1 MLGWNES
8 VVINYIVTEM
18 KIMIRYF
25 FTLVLAFQLL
35 AGQSQAL
42 PDSSLPN
49 ATLEACVQYAL
60 THQPAIQQSLL
71 DEAITEKQIQ
81 ARLADWYPQ
90 VNFNYNLQHNF
101 ELPAAF
107 FNGNYLRNGTFN
119 SSGLAVGVTQSIFNR
134 DVLQASRTADDV
146 RLQTR
151 QNTSFNKIDIATN
164 VSKAFF
170 DVLLT
175 RQQASVLQ
183 EAISRLEKS
192 LKDAV
197 SQYKAGITDKTDY
210 KRATIALNNAKAQYK
225 QSNDLVVA
233 KLAYLKQLMGMRDS
247 AVLQLQ
253 YDTARIE
260 KDAMADTARGLT
272 YENRI
277 EYRQLQTQQRLQE
290 ANLKYYKNAYLP
302 TISAF
307 GNYNMG
313 FLANDFGKIYNQS
326 FTNSNIGLQ
335 LSVPI
340 FQGNK
345 RVHQIR
351 QAELQVKR
359 VGWDILAL
367 KARVNTQYAQA
378 LAQYKGYLGNY
389 LALKDNVVLADDVYK
404 TLDLQYRSGIKTYL
418 DVIIAES
425 DLRTSQ
431 LNYYNALFQLIQ
443 SKYDLDRALGNIQY

>member
-1 MLGWNES
+1 
-8 VVINYIVTEM
+8 
-18 KIMIRYF
+18 MIR
-25 FTLVLAFQLL
+25 TIITVTLAF
-35 AGQSQAL
+35 AL
-42 PDSSLPN
+42 ITGNAQTRPDSSLPN
-49 ATLEACVQYAL
+49 ATLDACVQYAL
-60 THQPAIQQSLL
+60 THQPVIQQSLL

-81 ARLADWYPQ
+81 SRLSDWYPQ

-101 ELPAAF
+101 ELPAAY
-107 FNGNYLRNGTFN
+107 FNGGYLRTGTFN
-119 SSGLAVGVTQSIFNR
+119 SSGLGVGVTQNIFNR

-170 DVLLT
+170 DELLT
-175 RQQASVLQ
+175 RQQAAVLY
-183 EAISRLEKS
+183 EAIARLDKS
-192 LKDAV
+192 LKDALN
-197 SQYKAGITDKTDY
+197 QYKAGITDKTDY

-225 QSNDLVVA
+225 QSNDLAVA
-233 KLAYLKQLMGMRDS
+233 KIVYLKQLMGMPDS
-247 AVLQLQ
+247 SLLQLQ
-253 YDTARIE
+253 YDTTRIE
-260 KDAMADTARGLT
+260 KDAMTDTSKGVV

-277 EYRQLQTQQRLQE
+277 EYRQIQTQQRLQE
-290 ANLKYYKNAYLP
+290 ANLRYYKNAYLP

-313 FLANDFGKIYNQS
+313 FLANDFAKTYNQS
-326 FTNSNIGLQ
+326 FTSSNIGVQ
-335 LSVPI
+335 LAVPI
-340 FQGNK
+340 FQGNR

-359 VGWDILAL
+359 VGFDLIAL
-367 KARVNTQYAQA
+367 KTRVNTQYAQA
-378 LAQYKGYLGNY
+378 LAQYKGYLANY
-389 LALKDNVVLADDVYK
+389 FALKDNVLLADDVYK
-404 TLDLQYRSGIKTYL
+404 TLDLQYRAGIKTYL

>member
-1 MLGWNES
+1 
-8 VVINYIVTEM
+8 M
-18 KIMIRYF
+18 KIMIRSF
-25 FTLVLAFQLL
+25 FTILFALLLL
-35 AGQSQAL
+35 AGNAQTR

-49 ATLEACVQYAL
+49 ATLETCVQYAL
-60 THQPAIQQSLL
+60 THQPVIQQSLL

-81 ARLADWYPQ
+81 ARLSDWYPQ

-101 ELPAAF
+101 ELPASY
-107 FNGNYLRNGTFN
+107 FNGAYIRNGTFN
-119 SSGLAVGVTQSIFNR
+119 SSGLGLGVTQNIFNR
-134 DVLQASRTADDV
+134 DVLQASRTANDV
-146 RLQTR
+146 RLQTK

-175 RQQASVLQ
+175 RQQASVLF

-192 LKDAV
+192 LKDAL
-197 SQYKAGITDKTDY
+197 SQYNAGITDKTDY
-210 KRATIALNNAKAQYK
+210 KRATIALNNAKAQFK

-233 KLAYLKQLMGMRDS
+233 KIAYLKQLMGMPDS
-247 AVLQLQ
+247 SVLQLQ
-253 YDTARIE
+253 YDTTRIE
-260 KDAMADTARGLT
+260 KDAMADTARGIV

-290 ANLKYYKNAYLP
+290 ANLQYYKNAYLP
-302 TISAF
+302 TVSAF
-307 GNYNMG
+307 GNYNIG
-313 FLANDFGKIYNQS
+313 FLANDFAKTYNQS
-326 FTNSNIGLQ
+326 FNNSNIGLQ
-335 LSVPI
+335 LAVPI
-340 FQGNK
+340 FQGN
-345 RVHQIR
+345 RRIHQVK

-359 VGWDILAL
+359 VQWDVLAL
-367 KARVNTQYAQA
+367 KTRVNSQYAQA
-378 LAQYKGYLGNY
+378 LAQYKGYLANY
-389 LALKDNVVLADDVYK
+389 LALKDNVLLADDVYK

>member
-1 MLGWNES
+1 
-8 VVINYIVTEM
+8 M
-18 KIMIRYF
+18 KQMIRPII
-25 FTLVLAFQLL
+25 TAILAFVLFTGNAQTR
-35 AGQSQAL
+35 

-49 ATLEACVQYAL
+49 ATLDACVQYAL
-60 THQPAIQQSLL
+60 THQPVLQQSLL

-81 ARLADWYPQ
+81 SRLADWYPQ
-90 VNFNYNLQHNF
+90 VNFSYNLQHNF
-101 ELPAAF
+101 ELPAAY
-107 FNGNYLRNGTFN
+107 FNGGYLRTGTFN
-119 SSGLAVGVTQSIFNR
+119 SSGLGVGVTQNIFNR

-146 RLQTR
+146 RLQSR

-175 RQQASVLQ
+175 RQQAAVLY
-183 EAISRLEKS
+183 EAIARLDKS

-197 SQYKAGITDKTDY
+197 NQYKAGITDKTDY

-225 QSNDLVVA
+225 QSNDLAVA
-233 KLAYLKQLMGMRDS
+233 KIVYLKQLMGMPDS
-247 AVLQLQ
+247 SFLQLQ
-253 YDTARIE
+253 YDTTRIE
-260 KDAMADTARGLT
+260 KDAMTDTSRGVI

-277 EYRQLQTQQRLQE
+277 EYRQIQTQQRLQE
-290 ANLKYYKNAYLP
+290 ANLRYYKNAYLP
-302 TISAF
+302 TVSAF

-313 FLANDFGKIYNQS
+313 FLANDFAKTYNQS

-335 LSVPI
+335 LAVPI
-340 FQGNK
+340 FQGNR

-359 VGWDILAL
+359 VGLDLIAL
-367 KARVNTQYAQA
+367 KTKVNTQYAQA
-378 LAQYKGYLGNY
+378 LAQYKGYLANY
-389 LALKDNVVLADDVYK
+389 FALKENVLLADDVYK